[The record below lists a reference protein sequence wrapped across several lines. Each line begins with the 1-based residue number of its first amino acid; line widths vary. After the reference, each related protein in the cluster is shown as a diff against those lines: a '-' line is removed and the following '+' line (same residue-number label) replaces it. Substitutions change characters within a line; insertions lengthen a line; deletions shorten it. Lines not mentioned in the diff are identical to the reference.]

1 MRPVTREWLA
11 GLRQRV
17 AASRRGPGP
26 AGPAGVSLQAAAA
39 VAAERMI
46 LGAHLALW
54 IDNELLPLLEERRA
68 SSVPEADASPAIV
81 ITTSPV
87 GINVVDETF
96 ARDEPLRASVR
107 EQIVAVTERE
117 YRDWTKASPDPNHLL
132 HLNHW
137 SWVKTSVP
145 AARQGEFTAHPLAA
159 GETFWLHRTGTM
171 GCGAERRFCH
181 LWRWNGATAALV
193 RPFIAERVRRL

>member
-46 LGAHLALW
+46 LGAHLGLW
-54 IDNELLPLLEERRA
+54 IDNDLLPLLEERRA
-68 SSVPEADASPAIV
+68 SCGPEADAFPAIV

-96 ARDEPLRASVR
+96 ARDEPLRASAR

-117 YRDWTKASPDPNHLL
+117 YRDWTKANPDPNHLL

-145 AARQGEFTAHPLAA
+145 AARHGEFTAHPLAA
-159 GETFWLHRTGTM
+159 GEAFWLHRTGTT
-171 GCGAERRFCH
+171 GCRAERRFCH
-181 LWRWNGATAALV
+181 LWKWNGTAATLLQ
-193 RPFIAERVRRL
+193 PFVAERVRRL

>member
-1 MRPVTREWLA
+1 MRPITREWLA

-26 AGPAGVSLQAAAA
+26 AGPAGIALPSAAA

-54 IDNELLPLLEERRA
+54 IDNDLLPLLEERRA
-68 SSVPEADASPAIV
+68 SCGPEAEPFPAIV

-117 YRDWTKASPDPNHLL
+117 YRDWTKANPDPDHLL

-145 AARQGEFTAHPLAA
+145 AARQGEFAAHPLAA
-159 GETFWLHRTGTM
+159 GEAFWLHRTGTT

-181 LWRWNGATAALV
+181 LGRWNGASAALV

>member
-1 MRPVTREWLA
+1 
-11 GLRQRV
+11 
-17 AASRRGPGP
+17 
-26 AGPAGVSLQAAAA
+26 
-39 VAAERMI
+39 MI

-54 IDNELLPLLEERRA
+54 IVNDLLPLLEERRA

-87 GINVVDETF
+87 GLDVVAETF

-117 YRDWTKASPDPNHLL
+117 YRDWTKANTDPDHLL

-145 AARQGEFTAHPLAA
+145 AARHGEFTAHPLAL
-159 GETFWLHRTGTM
+159 GETYWLHRTGTT

-181 LWRWNGATAALV
+181 LWKWNGTAATLLQ
-193 RPFIAERVRRL
+193 PFVAERARRL

>member
-26 AGPAGVSLQAAAA
+26 AGPAGVSLPPAAA

-54 IDNELLPLLEERRA
+54 IDNDLLPLLEERRA
-68 SSVPEADASPAIV
+68 SCGPEADPSPAIV

-117 YRDWTKASPDPNHLL
+117 YRDWTKANPDPNHLL

-145 AARQGEFTAHPLAA
+145 AARHGEFTAHPLAA
-159 GETFWLHRTGTM
+159 GEAFWLHRTGTT

-181 LWRWNGATAALV
+181 LWKWNGTAATLLQ
-193 RPFIAERVRRL
+193 PFVAERARRL